1 MRDGPFCFWHTP
13 EREEDAAE
21 ARRLGGLRRRRERTV
36 SGAYEFA
43 GLGSIDSI
51 RRILE
56 IAVLDALGLDNSIA
70 RARLLITGS
79 LAAAKLLET
88 GELEDRLAT
97 LEAAVRS
104 RPQPSTDEPF
114 GS

>member
-1 MRDGPFCFWHTP
+1 MRLVSYDAGQGPRAGVQP
-13 EREEDAAE
+13 VPGGRIIDAA
-21 ARRLGGLRRRRERTV
+21 AALRLAAVDDAPAADGVRGLLAGGP
-36 SGAYEFA
+36 
-43 GLGSIDSI
+43 
-51 RRILE
+51 
-56 IAVLDALGLDNSIA
+56 AVLDALGLDNSIA

-88 GELEDRLAT
+88 GELEDRLAA

-104 RPQPSTDEPF
+104 RPQSSTDEPF